1 MLMGGGDFFSNLHH
15 FSTGEN
21 GKKSRFSKLKNFKL
35 SLVLLC
41 RMLHH
46 IIYICVVFHHGYQ
59 GRLKFF
65 FRELYLGSFF

>member
-1 MLMGGGDFFSNLHH
+1 MLMGGGEFFSNLHH

-21 GKKSRFSKLKNFKL
+21 GKKSRFSQLKNSKL

-46 IIYICVVFHHGYQ
+46 IIYICCFSPLLSGHTETV
-59 GRLKFF
+59 
-65 FRELYLGSFF
+65 E